1 MEGTGAFLDTNLLV
15 LLVVGSIDRRLIE
28 RRHRISMRGPL
39 LTVVFDLYYAA
50 LEKGPYCAFNL
61 DRD

>member
-15 LLVVGSIDRRLIE
+15 LLMVGSIDRRLIE
-28 RRHRISMRGPL
+28 RHRRISMRRPL
-39 LTVVFDLYYAA
+39 LTVDFDLYYAA
-50 LEKGPYCAFNL
+50 LEKGPYCALNL